1 MNPRVSLIL
10 AIVLAAL
17 AGYIYFFELGVDTK
31 EVDDGPVQIYGPTYG
46 EYDIVELEIARP
58 QATAHFVRTN
68 QTLTRD
74 WEMLLPIPA
83 PPDWLDQAR
92 VNGAATRMGKLT
104 ASQVIT
110 NVSNLAQYGLDPPQL
125 TVTLTISNGQKI
137 ILYPGAETPIDNNRY
152 LLTAVD
158 EQSVYVISSFAIDDL
173 RRLLDD
179 PPLTPAPRPTITTS
193 P

>member
-1 MNPRVSLIL
+1 MNPRASLIL

-17 AGYIYFFELGVDTK
+17 AGYIYFFELGADTEKVDARA
-31 EVDDGPVQIYGPTYG
+31 VPIYGPTYG
-46 EYDIVELEIARP
+46 EYDIVELEIVRP

-68 QTLTRD
+68 QTLTKD

-83 PPDWLDQAR
+83 PPDRLDQAR

-110 NVSNLAQYGLDPPQL
+110 GVTDLAQYGLNPPQL

-137 ILYPGAETPIDNNRY
+137 ILYPGDETPINNNRY

-158 EQSVYVISSFAIDDL
+158 ERSVYVVSSFAIDDL

-179 PPLTPAPRPTITTS
+179 PPLTPAPRPTITIS